1 MVPLSRAAVSL
12 KGRPTYYSESNQS
25 HKERNVRFVFR
36 SQGHS
41 IAFSSRAELKL
52 RLWKLYH
59 CKSLLL
65 IEVHQTNFGVRLANS
80 VRCVLVFPI
89 IGPCTISFANQWKW
103 VCRGKETSCE
113 QRTTV
118 FPASKRKAPG
128 DGDLNCA
135 PGPCRCAFTQTRAR
149 RLRSTLIF
157 TVNKFLCI
165 NGKPG
170 SFPQPGPA
178 LLSEETF

>member
-1 MVPLSRAAVSL
+1 MVPLSRAAVPL

-52 RLWKLYH
+52 KLWKLYH

-65 IEVHQTNFGVRLANS
+65 IEVHQTKFGVRLANS
-80 VRCVLVFPI
+80 LRCARVFPI
-89 IGPCTISFANQWKW
+89 IGPGTISFANQWKW
-103 VCRGKETSCE
+103 DCRGKETSGE

-118 FPASKRKAPG
+118 FPASKRKTPG
-128 DGDLNCA
+128 DGDLICA
-135 PGPCRCAFTQTRAR
+135 PGRCRCASTQTRER
-149 RLRSTLIF
+149 RLRSTQI
-157 TVNKFLCI
+157 
-165 NGKPG
+165 
-170 SFPQPGPA
+170 
-178 LLSEETF
+178 